1 MTEHRTLLRRGIAL
15 AAVAAAA
22 LAAAG
27 CAAGAEAGAAP
38 TPSAA
43 CSPTWEQGR
52 TDLAYTFEGAERHAS
67 VFMPEGAHPA
77 AAVFALHGSNNNIDL
92 ILSVSEL
99 EQTAAEEGFVL
110 VVPQGS
116 VPGNADGLWAWNVP
130 GVVTTAEVGTPT
142 DSADDVDFLA
152 DLVDRVKTEGC
163 VDDVFATGY
172 SGGGRMISATA
183 CERPGLFDAIAPVDG
198 LRAGV
203 PEEQGDGGWAPDPA
217 TCDPA
222 SGTPVLSFA
231 GTADPINPYDGG
243 GAGYWQYGVQT
254 AVERWAS
261 IDGCGEP
268 SVDSPTPGVSVTTY
282 ADCAAGPVVSY
293 VVDGMGHTWPGRALE
308 AQAGYASVL
317 GATTDLVDANEV
329 MWDFFSAQLS

>member
-152 DLVDRVKTEGC
+152 DLVDRVKSEGC

-293 VVDGMGHTWPGRALE
+293 VIDGMGHTWPGRALE

>member
-1 MTEHRTLLRRGIAL
+1 MTENRTSLRRGL
-15 AAVAAAA
+15 AVTAVAVAS

-27 CAAGAEAGAAP
+27 CAADTAPQAAP
-38 TPSAA
+38 TPSASCA
-43 CSPTWEQGR
+43 PAWEPGR
-52 TDLAYTFEGAERHAS
+52 TDLDYTFEGAQRHVS
-67 VFMPEGAHPA
+67 VFMPEGADPA
-77 AAVFALHGSNNNIDL
+77 AAVFALHGSNNNVDL
-92 ILSVSEL
+92 ILGVSEL
-99 EQTAAEEGFVL
+99 QQTAAEEGFVL

-142 DSADDVDFLA
+142 ESADDVNFLA

-203 PEEQGDGGWAPDPA
+203 PTEQSDGSWAPDPA

-254 AVERWAS
+254 AVERWAA

-268 SVDSPTPGVSVTTY
+268 SVDAPTAGVSVTTY

-293 VVDGMGHTWPGRALE
+293 VIDGMGHTWPGRALE
-308 AQAGYASVL
+308 TQAGYASVL
-317 GATTDLVDANEV
+317 GATTDLVDANAV

>member
-1 MTEHRTLLRRGIAL
+1 MTEYRTFLRRGVAL
-15 AAVAAAA
+15 TVVALAA

-27 CAAGAEAGAAP
+27 CAADAQSDAVQ

-43 CSPTWEQGR
+43 CSPAWEPGR
-52 TDLAYTFEGAERHAS
+52 TDVDYTFEGAERHVS
-67 VFMPEGAHPA
+67 VFMPEGADPS
-77 AAVFALHGSNNNIDL
+77 AAVFALHGSNNNVDL
-92 ILSVSEL
+92 ILGVSEL
-99 EQTAAEEGFVL
+99 EQTADEEGFVL

-130 GVVTTAEVGTPT
+130 GVVTTAEVGAPT
-142 DSADDVDFLA
+142 ASADDVSFLA

-163 VDDVFATGY
+163 VDAVFATGY
-172 SGGGRMISATA
+172 SGGGRMISAIA

-203 PEEQGDGGWAPDPA
+203 PMPQSDGSWVPDPA

-222 SGTPVLSFA
+222 EGTPVLGFA

-243 GAGYWQYGVQT
+243 GAGYWQYSVPT
-254 AVERWAS
+254 AVERWAA

-268 SVDSPTPGVSVTTY
+268 RVDSPAAGVSVTTY
-282 ADCAAGPVVSY
+282 TECVDGPVVSY

-308 AQAGYASVL
+308 TQAGYASVL
-317 GATTDLVDANEV
+317 GATTDLVDANAI

>member
-99 EQTAAEEGFVL
+99 EQTAAEEGYVL

-152 DLVDRVKTEGC
+152 DLVDRVKSEGC
-163 VDDVFATGY
+163 VDDVVATGY

>member
-1 MTEHRTLLRRGIAL
+1 MTEYRTSLRRGAAL
-15 AAVAAAA
+15 AAVAVAA

-27 CAAGAEAGAAP
+27 CAADAGPDAAP

-43 CSPTWEQGR
+43 CAPAWEPGR
-52 TDLAYTFEGAERHAS
+52 TALDYTFEGAERHAS
-67 VFMPEGAHPA
+67 VFMPEGTAPV
-77 AAVFALHGSNNNIDL
+77 AAVLALHGSNNNVDL
-92 ILSVSEL
+92 ILDVSEL

-142 DSADDVDFLA
+142 ESANDVDFLA

-163 VDDVFATGY
+163 VGDVFATGY

-203 PEEQGDGGWAPDPA
+203 PEEQSDGGWAPDPA

-222 SGTPVLSFA
+222 AGTPVLSFA

-254 AVERWAS
+254 AVERWAA
-261 IDGCGEP
+261 IDGCGAS
-268 SVDSPTPGVSVTTY
+268 SVDSPTGGVSVTTY
-282 ADCAAGPVVSY
+282 TGCAAGPVVSY
-293 VVDGMGHTWPGRALE
+293 VIDGMGHTWPGRALE
-308 AQAGYASVL
+308 AQAAYASVL
-317 GATTDLVDANEV
+317 GATTDLVDANAV
-329 MWDFFSAQLS
+329 MWDFFSAQAS